1 MLPHLL
7 IACIAAF
14 SGVAPDPRQA
24 PDVWDWG
31 SGRLER
37 LERAL
42 FPVEGARG
50 GAKALSPFGA
60 EALTGYFEVLLLDRL
75 PPGEGGPGRALDGPA
90 RAILLQA
97 VEDTGRESVVGFV
110 GQLLAEPRDE
120 ARRTVA
126 LEFLGR
132 VVTWKDL
139 PLAFGLASGGES
151 AYSGAPAK
159 LTELI
164 DRLLAAD
171 PARCLLLEP
180 QILSSDAPCQESALL
195 AIAAHPCRQVGGL
208 LARLL
213 GHDALLDPA
222 LLSRLGEFWRS
233 HPVWIEATD
242 LEPVRRMASER
253 SGACQREA
261 LMALGQ
267 ARDESAIPLLL
278 AAVEGPDQAL
288 AACAHRAF
296 EALSGLRLRS
306 QRGLWR
312 RHVER
317 GRHWEL
323 ERGPAARS
331 ALASGDAGEVAR
343 ALLEISEQR
352 LARDRWSE
360 AVCQVLERGD
370 LQLSSLAIAAL
381 SALGSPRSIPSLLA
395 LVEDSSLEQRLR
407 DLAHGALCQI
417 TGLGLP
423 QDPEALRL
431 ELAQP

>member
-7 IACIAAF
+7 IACIAAV
-14 SGVAPDPRQA
+14 SGVAADPRQA

-50 GAKALSPFGA
+50 GAKALSAFGA
-60 EALTGYFEVLLLDRL
+60 EALPGYFEVLLLDRL
-75 PPGEGGPGRALDGPA
+75 PPQEAGPGRPLDGAA
-90 RAILLQA
+90 RGILLQA
-97 VEDTGRESVVGFV
+97 VESTGRESVVGFV
-110 GQLLAEPRDE
+110 SQRLAEPRDE
-120 ARRTVA
+120 ARRTLA

-132 VVTWKDL
+132 VVSWKDL
-139 PLAFGLASGGES
+139 ELTFALAMGGES

-164 DRLLAAD
+164 DRLLAAE
-171 PARCLLLEP
+171 PARCLLLGP
-180 QILSSDAPCQESALL
+180 QILASDAPCQESALL
-195 AIAAHPCRQVGGL
+195 AVAAHPSRQAGEL
-208 LARLL
+208 LSRLL

-222 LLSRLGEFWRS
+222 LLSRLGDFWRA
-233 HPVWIEATD
+233 HPSWIEAAD
-242 LEPVRRMASER
+242 LEPVRRLASER

-267 ARDESAIPLLL
+267 ARDEASIPLLL
-278 AAVEGPDQAL
+278 SAVEGPDQAL

-306 QRGLWR
+306 HRGLWR

-317 GRHWEL
+317 GKEWEL
-323 ERGPAARS
+323 ERGPAARL
-331 ALASGDAGEVAR
+331 ALVSGDAGEVAR
-343 ALLEISEQR
+343 ALFEVSEQR

-370 LQLSSLAIAAL
+370 PQLSSLAIAAL
-381 SALGSPRSIPSLLA
+381 SALGSPRSIPALLA
-395 LVEDSSLEQRLR
+395 LVEDPSLEQRLR

-423 QDPEALRL
+423 PDPEALRL
-431 ELAQP
+431 RLAQP